1 MKYFLLIIIS
11 FSLFGCTDN
20 KEKQK
25 NDSADL
31 DIELDLLDY
40 FYPLNEEEPYIYA
53 YFDESAPLDER
64 FHRLINIYDSDGQT
78 FVVERYNANLRIS
91 EGFTLD
97 PNSLEVMDHMMV
109 DKNLKKRKSNV
120 TSNQYYPL
128 EMNKTA
134 RFVSDYPSHLD
145 SVTAIYDSR
154 RTIIKKDIPLDIM
167 DSTYQTILLRDTVN
181 VHMVNRFTKE
191 SSTQTA
197 VIDNYYA
204 KGVGLVKFG
213 DVDGAVN
220 YKLKRIISDSWW
232 MENAY

>member
-1 MKYFLLIIIS
+1 MKYLVFVLIILS
-11 FSLFGCTDN
+11 FYGCSESSDV
-20 KEKQK
+20 EESIQK
-25 NDSADL
+25 DPAINV
-31 DIELDLLDY
+31 LDY
-40 FYPLNEEEPYIYA
+40 FYPLNEDEPYVYA
-53 YFDESAPLDER
+53 YLDEQAPLDER
-64 FHRLINIYDSDGQT
+64 FHRMINFYDSDGRS
-78 FVVERYNANLRIS
+78 FVIERYNAALRIS

-97 PNSLEVMDHMMV
+97 PNSLEILDHMMV

-128 EMNKTA
+128 EMNETA

-154 RTIIKKDIPLDIM
+154 RTIIKKDVPVEIM
-167 DSTYQTILLRDTVN
+167 DSTYQTILLRDTVH

-204 KGVGLVKFG
+204 KGLGLVKFG
-213 DVDGAVN
+213 DVDGAIN